1 MSSVSKSRLVNAKR
15 NVVSGIVKQL
25 VGIVLTFL
33 IRTVMIY
40 SLGAEYQGL
49 NGLFSAIL
57 QVLNL
62 SDLGFSTAVTF
73 ILYKPIAEEDNK
85 KICAIIAFLKKAYFI
100 IGCVILGL
108 GLVLMPFLPNLISG
122 SYPADI
128 NIYVLFIIYLF
139 NAVISYWL
147 FAYKST
153 LLTAMQRDDVVSKVF
168 MISSL
173 SIKVV
178 QLGLLLIF
186 RNYYIFIIIMPIGTI
201 LNNILLQVFS
211 KKLFPR
217 IQPVGRMDDGTRK
230 QLVKQVKAVF
240 VNRLSDIARNCFDDI
255 IVSSFLGLVAVAAY
269 DNYYYIYTA
278 IIGIMSII
286 IHAVRASVGNSI
298 VKEPIEKNYKDLR
311 KLTFIFMWVAGW
323 FTACLFTLYQPFMDI
338 WMKGRPEVILSDINM
353 TLFCVYFYCFC
364 MTYTKGVYLEAK
376 GLFWECRYLYV
387 IEAFGNLGLNVI
399 LGYFFGITGV
409 LIATII
415 TILLFNFVGGT
426 IVLYKYYFHTSKT
439 EFFVLHLRCFLL
451 TVVNAGITSFVC
463 STLPL
468 QGVVGFVVKLLVC
481 LVLPNIIFALFY
493 FKTIDFKDSLSIAKR
508 LLKKSK

>member
-1 MSSVSKSRLVNAKR
+1 MKSVSTSRLFNAKR
-15 NVVSGIVKQL
+15 NVVSGVIKQL
-25 VGIVLTFL
+25 LGIVLSFT
-33 IRTVMIY
+33 IRTVIIY
-40 SLGAEYQGL
+40 TLGAEYQGL
-49 NGLFSAIL
+49 NGLFTSIL

-73 ILYKPIAEEDNK
+73 ILYKPIADEDSET
-85 KICAIIAFLKKAYFI
+85 ICAIIAFLKKAYFI
-100 IGCVILGL
+100 VGCVILGI
-108 GLVLMPFLPNLISG
+108 GVVLIPFLPKLISG
-122 SYPADI
+122 NYPNDI
-128 NIYVLFIIYLF
+128 NIYILFAIYLF

-178 QLGLLLIF
+178 QLVLLFLF
-186 RNYYIFIIIMPIGTI
+186 KNYYVFIVIMPIGSI
-201 LNNILLQVFS
+201 LNNLLLQIFS
-211 KKLFPR
+211 KKLFPQVKP
-217 IQPVGRMDDGTRK
+217 IGKIENGIRK
-230 QLVKQVKAVF
+230 ELVKQVKAVF

-255 IVSSFLGLVAVAAY
+255 IVSSFIGLVAVAAY

-286 IHAVRASVGNSI
+286 VHAIRASVGNSI
-298 VKEPIEKNYKDLR
+298 VKESIEKNHNDLI

-323 FTACLFTLYQPFMDI
+323 FAICLLSLYQPFMAI
-338 WMKGRPEVILSDINM
+338 WMKDKPEVILSDVNM

-387 IEAFGNLGLNVI
+387 IEALGNLGLNLI
-399 LGYFFGITGV
+399 LGYFLGITGV

-415 TILLFNFVGGT
+415 TIVLFNFVGGT
-426 IVLYKYYFHTSKT
+426 IVLFRFYFKTSKK
-439 EFFVLHLRCFLL
+439 EFYLLHLRCFIL
-451 TVVNAGITSFVC
+451 TAVNAIITSFVC
-463 STLPL
+463 SILPL
-468 QGVVGFVVKLLVC
+468 DGIVGFIIKLIIC
-481 LVLPNIIFALFY
+481 LVMPNIIYILFY
-493 FKTIDFKDSLSIAKR
+493 FKTKDFQNSLSIAKR
-508 LLKKSK
+508 MLNRLK